1 MKKIKQVVIAFS
13 LSFCATHGQT
23 IEMDFRD
30 SHTLENIRGLEKMK
44 LFQTSTNVE
53 KSYYSEN
60 FEVSILLPA
69 DQKIQTK
76 TQSLKVQAKAD
87 GTLIY
92 VQMLGPIMPLD
103 EAYEAGKRLYSAF
116 SVPHDRLE
124 KWKSIADSE
133 GSSAQTVL
141 GGNYDGM
148 YPPVYINVMH
158 SMNKLY
164 PWTISLSFG
173 WNQIKDDQRDEAWG
187 RENNPKPPPGLEI
200 VSLEPPSGKTYDRA
214 DAWVEANR
222 RQDEL
227 DKKLGQVRGPNGQLI
242 SGPQDPP
249 KERAEKPRSSV
260 AVKPT
265 DVITEKSSPFSL
277 WIIVS
282 SIGILIFA
290 LTIWLQRRNSK
301 PNS

>member
-1 MKKIKQVVIAFS
+1 MNKFQCIFLVIS
-13 LSFCATHGQT
+13 LVLFVARGQ
-23 IEMDFRD
+23 EVRMDFSR
-30 SHTLENIRGLEKMK
+30 SHTLNDIVGLELMR
-44 LFQTSTNVE
+44 LFQTSKNGD
-53 KSYYSEN
+53 KSYFSTNPE
-60 FEVSILLPA
+60 ILISLPSG
-69 DQKIQTK
+69 QKIVTK
-76 TQSLKVQAKAD
+76 TQSLEVRAKAD

-92 VQMLGPIMPLD
+92 VRILGPIMPLD
-103 EAYEAGKRLYSAF
+103 EVYETSKILYSVF
-116 SVPHDRLE
+116 GVPHDRLE

-227 DKKLGQVRGPNGQLI
+227 DKKLGQVRRPDGQLI

-249 KERAEKPRSSV
+249 KERADKPR
-260 AVKPT
+260 
-265 DVITEKSSPFSL
+265 
-277 WIIVS
+277 
-282 SIGILIFA
+282 
-290 LTIWLQRRNSK
+290 
-301 PNS
+301 